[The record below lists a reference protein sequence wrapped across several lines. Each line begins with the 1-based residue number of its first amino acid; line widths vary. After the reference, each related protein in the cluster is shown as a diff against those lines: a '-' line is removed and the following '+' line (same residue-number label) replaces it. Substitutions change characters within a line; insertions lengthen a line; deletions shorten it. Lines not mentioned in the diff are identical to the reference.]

1 MFGPHQGFPRSGQ
14 RVRGREFDQ
23 VEDCGAEIRV
33 GNPSLFRVVLG
44 HFWGQRM
51 TLLPKAGKVDPGPS
65 SANVW
70 IHKDT
75 KPHKVDP
82 ASS

>member
-1 MFGPHQGFPRSGQ
+1 
-14 RVRGREFDQ
+14 

-33 GNPSLFRVVLG
+33 GQPSLFRVVVRRLVLG

-51 TLLPKAGKVDPGPS
+51 TLPPKAGKVDPGPS

-75 KPHKVDP
+75 KPSKVSS